1 MLLQK
6 NLQRRSQSST
16 RTELARDLHDSLA
29 QELVAIG
36 FSLDLLIAD
45 LPNKYRN
52 RARNIRF
59 QITEATQL
67 VRKELFSLRQN
78 ESEYQSKLANQAAHL
93 ALNVSGDLSILS
105 REAKRVVD
113 ELIRNAAMHSKGR
126 NIELSISDEVIVVS
140 DDGQGLFGVG
150 ELVES
155 LGGKMN
161 VFTGANGT
169 KVEIRMP

>member
-6 NLQRRSQSST
+6 NSQRRSQSSI
-16 RTELARDLHDSLA
+16 RIELARDLHDSLA

-45 LPNKYRN
+45 LPHKYRS
-52 RARNIRF
+52 RARDIRL
-59 QITEATQL
+59 QVTQATQL

-78 ESEYQSKLANQAAHL
+78 ESNYQSKLDNQAGHL
-93 ALNVSGDLSILS
+93 ALNINGDLTILS
-105 REAKRVVD
+105 REAKQVVD

-126 NIELSISDEVIVVS
+126 NIQLTVTEHEIVVS

-155 LGGKMN
+155 LGGKMS
-161 VFTGANGT
+161 VFTGAFGT
-169 KVEIRMP
+169 RVEIRMP

>member
-6 NLQRRSQSST
+6 NSQRRSQSST
-16 RTELARDLHDSLA
+16 RIELARDLHDSLA

-36 FSLDLLIAD
+36 FSLDLLISD
-45 LPNKYRN
+45 LPNKYRT
-52 RARNIRF
+52 RARDIRLHV
-59 QITEATQL
+59 TEATEL

-78 ESEYQSKLANQAAHL
+78 ESEYQSKLANQAGHL
-93 ALNVSGDLSILS
+93 ALDVNGDLSILS

-113 ELIRNAAMHSKGR
+113 ELVRNAAIHSKGR
-126 NIELSISDEVIVVS
+126 NIQLVVKKDVIIVS

-150 ELVES
+150 ELVDS
-155 LGGKMN
+155 LGGKME
-161 VFTGANGT
+161 VYTGAKGT

>member
-6 NLQRRSQSST
+6 NSQRRSQSST

-36 FSLDLLIAD
+36 FALDLLITD
-45 LPNKYRN
+45 LPHKYRG
-52 RARNIRF
+52 RARNIRL
-59 QITEATQL
+59 QIAEATQL

-78 ESEYQSKLANQAAHL
+78 DTDYQSKLENQAGHL
-93 ALNVSGDLSILS
+93 ALKINGDLSILS
-105 REAKRVVD
+105 RDAKRVID
-113 ELIRNAAMHSKGR
+113 ELIRNAAIHSKGR
-126 NIELSISDEVIVVS
+126 NIQLTVHENEIVVS

-161 VFTGANGT
+161 VFTDANGT
-169 KVEIRMP
+169 KVEIRMQ

>member
-6 NLQRRSQSST
+6 NSQRRSQSST

-36 FSLDLLIAD
+36 FAFDLLITE
-45 LPNKYRN
+45 LPLKYRG
-52 RARNIRF
+52 RARNIRM
-59 QITEATQL
+59 QITEATKL

-78 ESEYQSKLANQAAHL
+78 DSDYQSKLENQAGHL
-93 ALNVSGDLSILS
+93 ALKVNGDLSILS
-105 REAKRVVD
+105 RDAKRVID
-113 ELIRNAAMHSKGR
+113 ELIRNAAIHSKGR
-126 NIELSISDEVIVVS
+126 KIQLTVHENEIVVS

-161 VFTGANGT
+161 VLTGANGT
-169 KVEIRMP
+169 KVEIRMQ

>member
-6 NLQRRSQSST
+6 NSQRRSQSST
-16 RTELARDLHDSLA
+16 RIELARDLHDSLA

-36 FSLDLLIAD
+36 FSLDLLISD
-45 LPNKYRN
+45 LPHNYRT
-52 RARNIRF
+52 RARDIRLHV
-59 QITEATQL
+59 TEATEL

-78 ESEYQSKLANQAAHL
+78 ESEYQSKLANQAGHL
-93 ALNVSGDLSILS
+93 ALDVNGDLSILS

-113 ELIRNAAMHSKGR
+113 ELVRNAAIHSKGR
-126 NIELSISDEVIVVS
+126 NIQLVVKKDVIIVS

-150 ELVES
+150 ELVDS
-155 LGGKMN
+155 LGGKME
-161 VFTGANGT
+161 VYTGAKGT

>member
-6 NLQRRSQSST
+6 NSQRRSQSST

-45 LPNKYRN
+45 LPHKYRS
-52 RARNIRF
+52 RARDIRM
-59 QITEATQL
+59 QVTEATQL

-78 ESEYQSKLANQAAHL
+78 ESEYQSKLANQAGHL
-93 ALNVSGDLSILS
+93 ALNVTGDLSILS
-105 REAKRVVD
+105 NQAKRVVD
-113 ELIRNAAMHSKGR
+113 ELIRNAAIHSKGR
-126 NIELSISDEVIVVS
+126 NIQLTVNKEKIVVS

-155 LGGKMN
+155 LGGEMK
-161 VFTGANGT
+161 VLSGAYGT

>member
-6 NLQRRSQSST
+6 NSQRRSQSST

-45 LPNKYRN
+45 LPHKYRS
-52 RARNIRF
+52 RARDIRF
-59 QITEATQL
+59 QVTEATQL

-78 ESEYQSKLANQAAHL
+78 ESEYQSNLANQAGHL
-93 ALNVSGDLSILS
+93 ALDVNGDLSTLS
-105 REAKRVVD
+105 REAKKVID
-113 ELIRNAAMHSKGR
+113 ELVRNAAIHSKGR
-126 NIELSISDEVIVVS
+126 NIKLTVKEDLIVVS

-155 LGGKMN
+155 LGGKMT
-161 VFTGANGT
+161 VFTGASGT
-169 KVEIRMP
+169 RVEIRMP

>member
-6 NLQRRSQSST
+6 NSQRRSQSST

-36 FSLDLLIAD
+36 FALDLLITD
-45 LPNKYRN
+45 LPHKYRG
-52 RARNIRF
+52 RARNIRL
-59 QITEATQL
+59 QVTEATHL

-78 ESEYQSKLANQAAHL
+78 DSDYQSKLENQAGHL
-93 ALNVSGDLSILS
+93 ALKINGDLSILS
-105 REAKRVVD
+105 RDAKRVID
-113 ELIRNAAMHSKGR
+113 ELIRNAAIHSKGR
-126 NIELSISDEVIVVS
+126 NIQLTVHENEIVVS

-161 VFTGANGT
+161 VLTGANGT
-169 KVEIRMP
+169 KVEIRMQ

>member
-6 NLQRRSQSST
+6 NSQRRSQSST
-16 RTELARDLHDSLA
+16 RIELARDLHDSLA

-45 LPNKYRN
+45 LPIKYRN
-52 RARNIRF
+52 RARDIRF
-59 QITEATQL
+59 QVTQATQL
-67 VRKELFSLRQN
+67 VRRELFSLRQN
-78 ESEYQSKLANQAAHL
+78 ESEYLSKLENQAGHL

-161 VFTGANGT
+161 VFTGVNGT
-169 KVEIRMP
+169 KVELRMP